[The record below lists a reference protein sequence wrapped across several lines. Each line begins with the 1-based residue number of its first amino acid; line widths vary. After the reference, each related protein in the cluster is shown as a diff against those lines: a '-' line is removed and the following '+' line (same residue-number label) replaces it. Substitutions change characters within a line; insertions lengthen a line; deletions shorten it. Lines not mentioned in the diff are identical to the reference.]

1 MVQETGPRL
10 RVVLLGRGN
19 AAAVDVAKDVR
30 VLFVGQVSGLT
41 KIAKRLPFTGPAGRW
56 LDGWFFEA
64 AVSRAM
70 IYLSALAA
78 YRKSEKWRV
87 QSVFPSDAR
96 QLPAAPVARI
106 RALVA
111 RGSGPGL
118 GLAIRGLL
126 SVGRPRRH
134 SARPQYAMG

>member
-41 KIAKRLPFTGPAGRW
+41 KIAKQLPFTGPAGRW

-70 IYLSALAA
+70 IYLSALARCLTKKREVA
-78 YRKSEKWRV
+78 GTKC
-87 QSVFPSDAR
+87 
-96 QLPAAPVARI
+96 LPERCSSAAGRTCCAN
-106 RALVA
+106 
-111 RGSGPGL
+111 SSSCGP
-118 GLAIRGLL
+118 R
-126 SVGRPRRH
+126 
-134 SARPQYAMG
+134 

>member
-70 IYLSALAA
+70 IYLSALARCLPKKREVA
-78 YRKSEKWRV
+78 STNRLPERCS
-87 QSVFPSDAR
+87 
-96 QLPAAPVARI
+96 PAAGRTCCAN
-106 RALVA
+106 
-111 RGSGPGL
+111 SSSCGP
-118 GLAIRGLL
+118 R
-126 SVGRPRRH
+126 
-134 SARPQYAMG
+134 